1 MPGELLEA
9 AEDGDL
15 KVVEETVSEILGSE
29 MLNTNQNA
37 KVAKMIDDADST
49 GKTSLMAAARGA
61 GNGGPRYAKILK
73 ILWEAHQRCGTTKIC
88 LSAKDNRHGWNV
100 FMHSAKCGDPTNL
113 LLVLNMYK
121 ETFESVSHV
130 EDDIDWA
137 NVDHKVKDLVAKEVF
152 AGNAAPVSNYGNSS
166 RKSRRRRKGRQPNIR
181 TQETAASEPARGTS
195 TARRAVEANNDT
207 AEFEIEDEE
216 PGPSKSTTSAK
227 SSTPTANA
235 KATAT
240 LKTEDIKTEDHAYD
254 DETDKDEEEGDDAPT
269 QSVDVSRNDDD
280 APSQVTEACNSPQ
293 STAAGGNVPQDLRF
307 CQEELKR
314 SREDVKRQADEIER
328 LKKAVKALA
337 G

>member
-15 KVVEETVSEILGSE
+15 EVVDEMVSGILESG
-29 MLNTNQNA
+29 MLSTNQNA
-37 KVAKMIDDADST
+37 KVAKKIDDTDST

-61 GNGGPRYAKILK
+61 GNGGPRYAEILK

-100 FMHSAKCGDPTNL
+100 FMHSAKCGDPSNL
-113 LLVLNMYK
+113 LLVINMYK
-121 ETFESVSHV
+121 DTFESVSYV
-130 EDDIDWA
+130 EDDIDSA

-152 AGNAAPVSNYGNSS
+152 AGNATPVSNYGN
-166 RKSRRRRKGRQPNIR
+166 RKSRRRGRQSSIR
-181 TQETAASEPARGTS
+181 TQETTTSEPTRGTFAAS
-195 TARRAVEANNDT
+195 TASGEEAANNDA
-207 AEFEIEDEE
+207 AEFEIEDEA
-216 PGPSKSTTSAK
+216 PGLSTTSAK
-227 SSTPTANA
+227 STSTSTTTANTKVA
-235 KATAT
+235 AA

-254 DETDKDEEEGDDAPT
+254 DDTDKDEEEDDAPT
-269 QSVDVSRNDDD
+269 RSVEVSRNNDDD
-280 APSQVTEACNSPQ
+280 APSQVSE
-293 STAAGGNVPQDLRF
+293 AAGGNVPQDLRL
-307 CQEELKR
+307 CQQELKR